1 MEYLLLSFRIV
12 SLKVQLTV
20 GTGSPVAKHI
30 NVTSSC
36 SLRILSTGPV
46 IIEGGPMCTCMCDA
60 SVCGCVMFVYVYV

>member
-46 IIEGGPMCTCMCDA
+46 IIEGGPMCMRDA
-60 SVCGCVMFVYVYV
+60 SVCGCAMFVYVYV